1 MNNPVGDG
9 VGEGNIG
16 TPVVDPA
23 INDTT
28 PNSST
33 TPWLN
38 RQIIYLNI
46 GIK

>member
-28 PNSST
+28 PNNNW
-33 TPWLN
+33 TP
-38 RQIIYLNI
+38 
-46 GIK
+46 

>member
-16 TPVVDPA
+16 APVVDPA

-28 PNSST
+28 TNSST
-33 TPWLN
+33 TP
-38 RQIIYLNI
+38 
-46 GIK
+46 